1 MIDWITQFPVA
12 ITLID
17 SEGRVLEMNDRAAL
31 AYAADGGRKLIGLNS
46 LDCHP
51 EQARQKLLDL
61 LQSQQANVYTI
72 EKAGRKKL
80 ILQSP
85 WYEEGQYRGIVE
97 MQIELPP
104 DMPHF
109 VRD

>member
-1 MIDWITQFPVA
+1 MIDWITQFPAA

-17 SEGRVLEMNDRAAL
+17 SEGRVLEMNDRAAQ

-51 EQARQKLLDL
+51 EQARQKLVDL
-61 LQSQQANVYTI
+61 LQSQQTNVYTI
-72 EKAGRKKL
+72 EKAGQKKL
-80 ILQSP
+80 IFQSP
-85 WYEEGQYRGIVE
+85 WYEDGQYRGIVE
-97 MQIELPP
+97 MQIELRP

-109 VRD
+109 VRS